1 MTYEGR
7 RNLNSACLF
16 KDLAQ
21 GDKDQSCASL
31 LSSAIDFLGIIVNH
45 TQGEP
50 TYVPFAVTRHIFT
63 KPC

>member
-1 MTYEGR
+1 MIYEGR
-7 RNLNSACLF
+7 RNLNSVWLF

-31 LSSAIDFLGIIVNH
+31 LSSSSTFIIDWLQMIVNQ

-50 TYVPFAVTRHIFT
+50 T
-63 KPC
+63 